1 LNFDS
6 FYVNILKETS
16 ALDERV
22 LGEIQIES
30 NCFLVKND
38 FIGEADTALG
48 HGLIK
53 SLFYVMA
60 EKETKPS
67 DIILINRGV
76 LLAVSGSPVLSALC
90 ELERSGVSILCCG
103 TSLNHFKMR
112 ENLSIG
118 YVSNMYDILEVL
130 MRAKKVISI

>member
-1 LNFDS
+1 MDFDNF
-6 FYVNILKETS
+6 YINISKETS
-16 ALDERV
+16 AIEERI

-30 NCFLVKND
+30 SCFLVKND
-38 FIGEADTALG
+38 FIGESDALG

-76 LLAVSGSPVLSALC
+76 LLAASGSPILSALC

-103 TSLNHFKMR
+103 TSLNHYKMHDS
-112 ENLSIG
+112 LSIG

-130 MRAKKVISI
+130 MRAKKVVSI